1 MYCFINARTRIDIV
15 EWKAPGVERI
25 HNRPLA
31 LPTSCRR
38 RLPRASRVLH
48 CSEQSSDQRLQQ
60 HELLAFPRRLNR
72 GRKTLHSRCSS
83 TLAIAYTGSSA
94 QFNPDKTIRRRIILQ
109 GAVLSSIQL
118 SRGSKLPNGAK
129 TILTRKP
136 TVLS

>member
-1 MYCFINARTRIDIV
+1 MLYQCTHKNRYCGM
-15 EWKAPGVERI
+15 ESPGVERI

-31 LPTSCRR
+31 LPTSCHR

-72 GRKTLHSRCSS
+72 GQKTLHSRCSS
-83 TLAIAYTGSSA
+83 TLAYTGSSA

-118 SRGSKLPNGAK
+118 SRGSKLPNGVK
-129 TILTRKP
+129 TILTRMP

>member
-31 LPTSCRR
+31 LPTSCHR

-60 HELLAFPRRLNR
+60 HELLAFPRRQLNR
-72 GRKTLHSRCSS
+72 GRKTLHSKV
-83 TLAIAYTGSSA
+83 
-94 QFNPDKTIRRRIILQ
+94 F
-109 GAVLSSIQL
+109 
-118 SRGSKLPNGAK
+118 
-129 TILTRKP
+129 
-136 TVLS
+136 